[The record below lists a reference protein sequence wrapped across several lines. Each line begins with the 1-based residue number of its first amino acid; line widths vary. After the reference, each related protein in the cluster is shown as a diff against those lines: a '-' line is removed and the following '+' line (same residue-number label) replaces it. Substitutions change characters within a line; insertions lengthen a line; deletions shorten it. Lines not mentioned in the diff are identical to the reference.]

1 MFIMLKKPLLIA
13 AALLFA
19 GCTKD
24 ALDGLD
30 DIYIPDFSNQWT
42 VVKSPGDYA
51 GFFFINST
59 VTDSAKGK
67 GSFSGQDE
75 RTNNTQLDLQGGFTG
90 INVTL
95 IISKDTIN
103 VGSNPQAD
111 STFIGKYDTLVTPH
125 LLRLANSAAPHDS
138 LVLQHG

>member
-1 MFIMLKKPLLIA
+1 MLKKPLLIA
-13 AALLFA
+13 TALLFA

-24 ALDGLD
+24 ALNGLD

-42 VVKSPGDYA
+42 VVKAPADYV
-51 GFFFINST
+51 GFFFINAT
-59 VTDSAKGK
+59 VTDSSKGK

-103 VGSNPQAD
+103 VGSNPVAD
-111 STFIGKYDTLVTPH
+111 STFVGKYDTLVTPH
-125 LLRLANSAAPHDS
+125 LLRLANSVAPHDS